1 MGTPFHVGP
10 AAASGGGSR
19 DLRCFAGESF
29 DDEEEDGGGGG
40 AAAAARDTARS
51 DAAAGVG
58 ATTGTGS
65 ATTRDAAGAAAGA
78 AAAARGAGLERVLGI
93 CGEPAAATAGAAGFR
108 AGIGACFDAGF
119 SFGADT
125 AFASACAAAVGAA
138 ISAAGAGSGGGA
150 GRDDFLR
157 CCLGGGGFS
166 DDDAVTDMLFGRGF
180 AASTNFPARI
190 AARTDFATPDL
201 GRVRRDGG
209 RGGGGSLIDVRL
221 FSGGNQYEVSVL
233 YLHTRFLHIGCV
245 APTKVY
251 QWVTPRS
258 GAAQISRSSTNPRQA
273 QALRHATIHAAHWQN
288 QADGLLRPHS
298 WITLFHK

>member
-19 DLRCFAGESF
+19 DLRCFADESF

-180 AASTNFPARI
+180 AAATNFPARI

-209 RGGGGSLIDVRL
+209 RGGGGSLIDVSPVLWR
-221 FSGGNQYEVSVL
+221 ESVRSSVP
-233 YLHTRFLHIGCV
+233 YLHTTRFLRIGCV

-251 QWVTPRS
+251 QWVTSKWSRPNIAQQHQSPTSPSIASRHNS
-258 GAAQISRSSTNPRQA
+258 CGALAESSRRTPA
-273 QALRHATIHAAHWQN
+273 PP
-288 QADGLLRPHS
+288 LLE
-298 WITLFHK
+298 